1 MRRLVPVASRII
13 SRFSTRL
20 DAVGPIPIDF
30 QEPNVPKSG
39 CPRPGCT
46 GESCSGEDSHVT
58 KAKDAVTRFANGTNG
73 TAEADDEEEEEGEES
88 ASS

>member
-20 DAVGPIPIDF
+20 DAVGHIPIDF
-30 QEPNVPKSG
+30 QEPDVPKSG

-73 TAEADDEEEEEGEES
+73 TSEADHEEDGEES